1 MITTRATNVITKAEE
16 KLSSHSIEPPPENK
30 KNTVLVMNT
39 VNDETNVDLITEF
52 KETPN
57 ALLSGKKQF
66 GYNTERS
73 EASQLFFVR
82 LSNLL

>member
-57 ALLSGKKQF
+57 VLVK
-66 GYNTERS
+66 
-73 EASQLFFVR
+73 R
-82 LSNLL
+82 LGMIGLCFCVFCKNRDKRYKSD